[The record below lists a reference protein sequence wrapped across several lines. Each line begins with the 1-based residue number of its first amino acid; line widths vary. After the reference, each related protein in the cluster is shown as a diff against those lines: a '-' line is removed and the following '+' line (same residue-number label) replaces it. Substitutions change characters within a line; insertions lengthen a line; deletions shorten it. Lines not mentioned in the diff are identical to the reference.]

1 MVQKNI
7 VCEGLRCCVHS
18 KAAFID
24 WCMESSKESRNM
36 LIQAMMN
43 ADGREGFFESSQ
55 MGSVVKKSILWNQEQ
70 KEHVFDAIIRRKL
83 LKRGQEELPQL
94 LAAAVGPALN
104 MDHEEVQVESI
115 LFLAYAIVRNET
127 CREAIMEYAEK
138 EGETC
143 YDAYKNSSY
152 KDSDFLSWFLVA
164 DRLPASMAVGLI
176 ERIRLEEEAAEDSDA
191 DEHRRYKDFTE
202 ILEKGYRNLKNQL
215 KKAEYI
221 DGSMF
226 QKIVQDS
233 NDMVHAASE
242 MMVLLV
248 IAEELEI
255 PVHEDY
261 DFYLGLQILESY
273 EEDLET
279 LPEPEITEN
288 GGRRLHRNLQK
299 GHPRMESYYTCYYL
313 DGTETERTVP
323 DPGTVFEYFHLNLRM
338 LAGIELE
345 QKDIDFICSLSEGM
359 KWQEYKQTLLIAS
372 LCKYIHSLQQL
383 CEKNDPEEYRY
394 RQRRAE
400 KDRKEFLNKIENL
413 QSRTAYLEQKKRELE
428 NCLEQCEKEKEK
440 LKVKIQNTEEKN
452 ALEREELISLR
463 NYVFPFTQTGGKG
476 AGVIQT
482 ESAKT
487 GCEWIGC
494 VQTENARTESQ
505 TGCVQTENAR
515 TKSAQTEN
523 ARTKSAQTEY
533 IQTENPSTES
543 ARTERVRTEC
553 ARTECARTEC
563 ARTECARAER
573 AQAESAQTEH
583 AQAECVLQERARTEC
598 AQKVHLKTVDSQA
611 KAYQNHEESHR
622 TEDHAALMKGE
633 KMLIIGG
640 HINWQRKMKQYLP
653 RSQFL
658 SSDNLHFDNSVLH
671 CKRYIIFNTDVLKH
685 GLYYKIIGQRKK
697 EQKILYVHGNNI
709 DKILQDIN
717 RQISS

>member
-7 VCEGLRCCVHS
+7 VCEGLKCCVYS

-94 LAAAVGPALN
+94 LATAVGPALN

-115 LFLAYAIVRNET
+115 LFLAYAIVRNEA
-127 CREAIMEYAEK
+127 CREAIREYAEK
-138 EGETC
+138 EGEYC
-143 YDAYKNSSY
+143 YDAYKTSSY
-152 KDSDFLSWFLVA
+152 KDSDFLSWFLVD

-176 ERIRLEEEAAEDSDA
+176 ERIRLEEEAAKDSDTN
-191 DEHRRYKDFTE
+191 EHRRYKDLIE

-215 KKAEYI
+215 KKTEYI

-313 DGTETERTVP
+313 DGTETERSVP
-323 DPGTVFEYFHLNLRM
+323 DPGAVFEYFHLNLRM

-345 QKDIDFICSLSEGM
+345 QKDIDYICSLSEGM

-383 CEKNDPEEYRY
+383 CEKNDPKEYRY

-400 KDRKEFLNKIENL
+400 EDRKEFLSKIENL

-440 LKVKIQNTEEKN
+440 LKVQIQNTEEKN
-452 ALEREELISLR
+452 ALERDELISLR
-463 NYVFPFTQTGGKG
+463 NYVFQFTQTGGKG
-476 AGVIQT
+476 ADVVQT

-494 VQTENARTESQ
+494 VQTE
-505 TGCVQTENAR
+505 
-515 TKSAQTEN
+515 SAQ
-523 ARTKSAQTEY
+523 A
-533 IQTENPSTES
+533 ES

-553 ARTECARTEC
+553 AQTERARTEC
-563 ARTECARAER
+563 ARTE
-573 AQAESAQTEH
+573 
-583 AQAECVLQERARTEC
+583 RARTKW
-598 AQKVHLKTVDSQA
+598 AQKVHLQTVDSQA

>member
-7 VCEGLRCCVHS
+7 VCEGLKCCVYS

-94 LAAAVGPALN
+94 LATAVGPALN

-115 LFLAYAIVRNET
+115 LFLAYAIVRNEA
-127 CREAIMEYAEK
+127 CREAIREYAEK
-138 EGETC
+138 EGEYC
-143 YDAYKNSSY
+143 YDAYKTSSY
-152 KDSDFLSWFLVA
+152 KDSDFLSWFLVD

-176 ERIRLEEEAAEDSDA
+176 ERIRLEEEAAKDNDTN
-191 DEHRRYKDFTE
+191 EHRRYKDLIE

-313 DGTETERTVP
+313 DGTETERSVP
-323 DPGTVFEYFHLNLRM
+323 DPGAVFEYFHLNLRM

-345 QKDIDFICSLSEGM
+345 QKDIDYICSLSEGM

-400 KDRKEFLNKIENL
+400 EDRKEFLSKIENL

-440 LKVKIQNTEEKN
+440 LKVQIQNTEEKN
-452 ALEREELISLR
+452 ALERDELISLR
-463 NYVFPFTQTGGKG
+463 NYVFQFTQTGGKG
-476 AGVIQT
+476 ADVIQT
-482 ESAKT
+482 DSAKT

-494 VQTENARTESQ
+494 VQTE
-505 TGCVQTENAR
+505 
-515 TKSAQTEN
+515 SAQ
-523 ARTKSAQTEY
+523 A
-533 IQTENPSTES
+533 ES

-553 ARTECARTEC
+553 AQTERAQTECARTEC
-563 ARTECARAER
+563 ARTKW
-573 AQAESAQTEH
+573 
-583 AQAECVLQERARTEC
+583 
-598 AQKVHLKTVDSQA
+598 AQKVHLQTVDSQA

>member
-7 VCEGLRCCVHS
+7 VCEGLKCCVYS

-94 LAAAVGPALN
+94 LATAVGPALN

-115 LFLAYAIVRNET
+115 LFLAYAIVRNEA
-127 CREAIMEYAEK
+127 CREAIREYAEK
-138 EGETC
+138 EGEYC
-143 YDAYKNSSY
+143 YDAYKTSSY
-152 KDSDFLSWFLVA
+152 KDSDFLSWFLVD

-176 ERIRLEEEAAEDSDA
+176 ERIRLEEEAAKDSDTN
-191 DEHRRYKDFTE
+191 EHRRYKDLIE

-215 KKAEYI
+215 KKTEYI

-313 DGTETERTVP
+313 DGTETERSVP
-323 DPGTVFEYFHLNLRM
+323 DPGAVFEYFHLNLRM

-345 QKDIDFICSLSEGM
+345 QKDIDYICSLSEGM

-383 CEKNDPEEYRY
+383 CEKNDPKEYRY

-400 KDRKEFLNKIENL
+400 EDRKEFLSKIENL

-440 LKVKIQNTEEKN
+440 LKVQIQNTEEKMRWRGMN
-452 ALEREELISLR
+452 
-463 NYVFPFTQTGGKG
+463 
-476 AGVIQT
+476 
-482 ESAKT
+482 
-487 GCEWIGC
+487 
-494 VQTENARTESQ
+494 
-505 TGCVQTENAR
+505 
-515 TKSAQTEN
+515 
-523 ARTKSAQTEY
+523 
-533 IQTENPSTES
+533 
-543 ARTERVRTEC
+543 
-553 ARTECARTEC
+553 
-563 ARTECARAER
+563 
-573 AQAESAQTEH
+573 
-583 AQAECVLQERARTEC
+583 
-598 AQKVHLKTVDSQA
+598 
-611 KAYQNHEESHR
+611 
-622 TEDHAALMKGE
+622 
-633 KMLIIGG
+633 
-640 HINWQRKMKQYLP
+640 
-653 RSQFL
+653 
-658 SSDNLHFDNSVLH
+658 
-671 CKRYIIFNTDVLKH
+671 
-685 GLYYKIIGQRKK
+685 
-697 EQKILYVHGNNI
+697 
-709 DKILQDIN
+709 
-717 RQISS
+717 

>member
-7 VCEGLRCCVHS
+7 VCEGLKCCVYS

-94 LAAAVGPALN
+94 LATAVGPALN

-115 LFLAYAIVRNET
+115 LFLAYAIVRNEA
-127 CREAIMEYAEK
+127 CREAIREYAEK
-138 EGETC
+138 EGEYC
-143 YDAYKNSSY
+143 YDAYKTSSY
-152 KDSDFLSWFLVA
+152 KDSDFLSWFLVD

-176 ERIRLEEEAAEDSDA
+176 ERIRLEEEAAKDNDTN
-191 DEHRRYKDFTE
+191 EHRRYKDLIE

-313 DGTETERTVP
+313 DGTETERSVP
-323 DPGTVFEYFHLNLRM
+323 DPGAVFEYFHLNLRM

-345 QKDIDFICSLSEGM
+345 QKDIDYICSLSEGM

-400 KDRKEFLNKIENL
+400 EDRKEFLSKIENL

-440 LKVKIQNTEEKN
+440 LKVQIQNTEEKN
-452 ALEREELISLR
+452 ALERDELISLR
-463 NYVFPFTQTGGKG
+463 NYVFQFTQTGGKG
-476 AGVIQT
+476 ADVIQT

-494 VQTENARTESQ
+494 VQTE
-505 TGCVQTENAR
+505 
-515 TKSAQTEN
+515 SAQ
-523 ARTKSAQTEY
+523 A
-533 IQTENPSTES
+533 ES

-553 ARTECARTEC
+553 AQTERAQTECARTEC
-563 ARTECARAER
+563 ARIER
-573 AQAESAQTEH
+573 ARI
-583 AQAECVLQERARTEC
+583 ERARTEC
-598 AQKVHLKTVDSQA
+598 ARTKWAQKVHLQTVDSQA

>member
-94 LAAAVGPALN
+94 LATAVGPALN

-115 LFLAYAIVRNET
+115 LFLAYAIVRNEA
-127 CREAIMEYAEK
+127 CREAIREYAEK
-138 EGETC
+138 EGEYC
-143 YDAYKNSSY
+143 YDAYKTSSY
-152 KDSDFLSWFLVA
+152 KDSDFLSWFLVD

-176 ERIRLEEEAAEDSDA
+176 ERIRLEEEAAKDNDTN
-191 DEHRRYKDFTE
+191 EHRRYKDLIE

-313 DGTETERTVP
+313 DGTETERSVP
-323 DPGTVFEYFHLNLRM
+323 DPGAVFEYFHLNLRM

-345 QKDIDFICSLSEGM
+345 QKDIDYICSLSEGM

-400 KDRKEFLNKIENL
+400 EDRKEFLSKIENL

-440 LKVKIQNTEEKN
+440 LKVQIQNTEEKN
-452 ALEREELISLR
+452 ALERDELISLR
-463 NYVFPFTQTGGKG
+463 NYVFQFTQTGGKG
-476 AGVIQT
+476 ADVIQT

-494 VQTENARTESQ
+494 VQTE
-505 TGCVQTENAR
+505 
-515 TKSAQTEN
+515 SAQ
-523 ARTKSAQTEY
+523 A
-533 IQTENPSTES
+533 ES

-553 ARTECARTEC
+553 AQTERAQTECARTEC
-563 ARTECARAER
+563 ARTKW
-573 AQAESAQTEH
+573 
-583 AQAECVLQERARTEC
+583 
-598 AQKVHLKTVDSQA
+598 AQKVHLQTVDSQA

>member
-94 LAAAVGPALN
+94 LATAVGPALN

-115 LFLAYAIVRNET
+115 LFLAYAIVRNEA
-127 CREAIMEYAEK
+127 CREAIREYAEK
-138 EGETC
+138 EGEYC
-143 YDAYKNSSY
+143 YDAYKTSSY
-152 KDSDFLSWFLVA
+152 NDSDFLSWFLVD

-176 ERIRLEEEAAEDSDA
+176 ERIRLEEEAAKDNDTN
-191 DEHRRYKDFTE
+191 EHRRYKDLIE

-313 DGTETERTVP
+313 DGTETERSVP
-323 DPGTVFEYFHLNLRM
+323 DPGAVFEYFHLNLRM

-345 QKDIDFICSLSEGM
+345 QKDIDYICSLSEGM

-400 KDRKEFLNKIENL
+400 EDRKEFLSKIENL

-440 LKVKIQNTEEKN
+440 LKVQIQNTEEKN
-452 ALEREELISLR
+452 ALERDELISLR
-463 NYVFPFTQTGGKG
+463 NYVFQFTQTGGKG
-476 AGVIQT
+476 ADVIQT

-494 VQTENARTESQ
+494 VQTE
-505 TGCVQTENAR
+505 
-515 TKSAQTEN
+515 SAQ
-523 ARTKSAQTEY
+523 A
-533 IQTENPSTES
+533 ES

-553 ARTECARTEC
+553 AQTERAQTECARTEC
-563 ARTECARAER
+563 ARIER
-573 AQAESAQTEH
+573 ARI
-583 AQAECVLQERARTEC
+583 ERARTEC
-598 AQKVHLKTVDSQA
+598 ARTKWAQKVHLQTVDSQA

>member
-7 VCEGLRCCVHS
+7 VCEGLKCCVYS

-94 LAAAVGPALN
+94 LATAVGPALN

-115 LFLAYAIVRNET
+115 LFLAYAIVRNEA
-127 CREAIMEYAEK
+127 CREAIREYAEK
-138 EGETC
+138 EGEYC
-143 YDAYKNSSY
+143 YDAYKTSSY
-152 KDSDFLSWFLVA
+152 KDSDFLSWFLVD

-176 ERIRLEEEAAEDSDA
+176 ERIRLEEEAAKDSDTN
-191 DEHRRYKDFTE
+191 EHRRYKDLIE

-215 KKAEYI
+215 KKTEYI

-313 DGTETERTVP
+313 DGTETERSVP
-323 DPGTVFEYFHLNLRM
+323 DPGAVFEYFHLNLRM

-345 QKDIDFICSLSEGM
+345 QKDIDYICSLSEGM

-383 CEKNDPEEYRY
+383 CEKNDPKEYRY

-440 LKVKIQNTEEKN
+440 LKVQIQNTEEKN
-452 ALEREELISLR
+452 ALERDELISLR
-463 NYVFPFTQTGGKG
+463 NYVFQFTQTGGKG
-476 AGVIQT
+476 ADVVQT

-494 VQTENARTESQ
+494 VQTE
-505 TGCVQTENAR
+505 
-515 TKSAQTEN
+515 SAQ
-523 ARTKSAQTEY
+523 A
-533 IQTENPSTES
+533 ES

-553 ARTECARTEC
+553 AQTERARTEC
-563 ARTECARAER
+563 ARTE
-573 AQAESAQTEH
+573 
-583 AQAECVLQERARTEC
+583 RARTKW
-598 AQKVHLKTVDSQA
+598 AQKVHLQTVDSQA

>member
-94 LAAAVGPALN
+94 LATAVGPALN

-115 LFLAYAIVRNET
+115 LFLAYAIVRNEA
-127 CREAIMEYAEK
+127 CREAIREYAEK
-138 EGETC
+138 EGEYC
-143 YDAYKNSSY
+143 YDAYKTSSY
-152 KDSDFLSWFLVA
+152 KDSDFLSWFLVD

-176 ERIRLEEEAAEDSDA
+176 ERIRLEEEAAKDNDTN
-191 DEHRRYKDFTE
+191 EHRRYKDLIE

-313 DGTETERTVP
+313 DGTETERSVP
-323 DPGTVFEYFHLNLRM
+323 DPGAVFEYFHLNLRM

-345 QKDIDFICSLSEGM
+345 QKDIDYICSLSEGM

-400 KDRKEFLNKIENL
+400 EDRKEFLSKIENL

-440 LKVKIQNTEEKN
+440 LKVQIQNTEEKN
-452 ALEREELISLR
+452 ALERDELISLR
-463 NYVFPFTQTGGKG
+463 NYVFQFTQTGGKG
-476 AGVIQT
+476 ADVIQT

-494 VQTENARTESQ
+494 VQTE
-505 TGCVQTENAR
+505 
-515 TKSAQTEN
+515 SAQ
-523 ARTKSAQTEY
+523 A
-533 IQTENPSTES
+533 ES

-553 ARTECARTEC
+553 AQTERARTEC
-563 ARTECARAER
+563 ARTECARIER
-573 AQAESAQTEH
+573 ARI
-583 AQAECVLQERARTEC
+583 ERARTEC
-598 AQKVHLKTVDSQA
+598 ARTKWAQKVHLQTVDSQA

>member
-1 MVQKNI
+1 M
-7 VCEGLRCCVHS
+7 
-18 KAAFID
+18 
-24 WCMESSKESRNM
+24 
-36 LIQAMMN
+36 
-43 ADGREGFFESSQ
+43 
-55 MGSVVKKSILWNQEQ
+55 
-70 KEHVFDAIIRRKL
+70 
-83 LKRGQEELPQL
+83 
-94 LAAAVGPALN
+94 
-104 MDHEEVQVESI
+104 ESI

-191 DEHRRYKDFTE
+191 DEHRRYKDLTE

-440 LKVKIQNTEEKN
+440 LKVKIQNTEEKM
-452 ALEREELISLR
+452 RWSGR
-463 NYVFPFTQTGGKG
+463 N
-476 AGVIQT
+476 
-482 ESAKT
+482 
-487 GCEWIGC
+487 
-494 VQTENARTESQ
+494 
-505 TGCVQTENAR
+505 
-515 TKSAQTEN
+515 
-523 ARTKSAQTEY
+523 
-533 IQTENPSTES
+533 
-543 ARTERVRTEC
+543 
-553 ARTECARTEC
+553 
-563 ARTECARAER
+563 
-573 AQAESAQTEH
+573 
-583 AQAECVLQERARTEC
+583 
-598 AQKVHLKTVDSQA
+598 
-611 KAYQNHEESHR
+611 
-622 TEDHAALMKGE
+622 
-633 KMLIIGG
+633 
-640 HINWQRKMKQYLP
+640 
-653 RSQFL
+653 
-658 SSDNLHFDNSVLH
+658 
-671 CKRYIIFNTDVLKH
+671 
-685 GLYYKIIGQRKK
+685 
-697 EQKILYVHGNNI
+697 
-709 DKILQDIN
+709 
-717 RQISS
+717 

>member
-43 ADGREGFFESSQ
+43 ADGREGFFELSQ

-191 DEHRRYKDFTE
+191 DEHRRYKDLIE

-215 KKAEYI
+215 KKTEYI

-440 LKVKIQNTEEKN
+440 LKVQIQNTEEKN
-452 ALEREELISLR
+452 ALERDELISLR
-463 NYVFPFTQTGGKG
+463 NYVFQFTQTGGKG
-476 AGVIQT
+476 ADVVQT

-494 VQTENARTESQ
+494 VQIE
-505 TGCVQTENAR
+505 
-515 TKSAQTEN
+515 SAQ
-523 ARTKSAQTEY
+523 A
-533 IQTENPSTES
+533 ES

-553 ARTECARTEC
+553 AQTERARTEC
-563 ARTECARAER
+563 ARTE
-573 AQAESAQTEH
+573 
-583 AQAECVLQERARTEC
+583 RARTKW
-598 AQKVHLKTVDSQA
+598 AQKVHLQTVDSQA

>member
-191 DEHRRYKDFTE
+191 DEHRRYKDLTE

-494 VQTENARTESQ
+494 VQTE
-505 TGCVQTENAR
+505 
-515 TKSAQTEN
+515 
-523 ARTKSAQTEY
+523 Y

-543 ARTERVRTEC
+543 ARTERVRTERVRTGC
-553 ARTECARTEC
+553 ARTECAQTG
-563 ARTECARAER
+563 CARAER
-573 AQAESAQTEH
+573 AQAESAQTKH

-598 AQKVHLKTVDSQA
+598 AQEVHLQTVDSQA

-622 TEDHAALMKGE
+622 TEDYAALMKGE

-640 HINWQRKMKQYLP
+640 HI
-653 RSQFL
+653 
-658 SSDNLHFDNSVLH
+658 
-671 CKRYIIFNTDVLKH
+671 
-685 GLYYKIIGQRKK
+685 
-697 EQKILYVHGNNI
+697 ILYVHGNNI